1 MTPPSSRHSALGI
14 AALVISL
21 CGLVMFAISAHYAHT
36 PAHADMHTLPV
47 VLLVVLCVS
56 IGLAVLATVLGIGSL
71 LQHRRRRVTGVLALG
86 LSMPLLLAQLSLGSW
101 MHQQWQHAHP
111 PAGSAG
117 TTPTVEI

>member
-36 PAHADMHTLPV
+36 PAHAQMLTLPV
-47 VLLVVLCVS
+47 VLLVVLCIS
-56 IGLAVLATVLGIGSL
+56 IGLAVLATVMGLGSV

-86 LSMPLLLAQLSLGSW
+86 LSITLLLAQVALGSW
-101 MHQQWQHAHP
+101 MRQQWQHSHP
-111 PAGSAG
+111 VAGAAADRTG
-117 TTPTVEI
+117 

>member
-36 PAHADMHTLPV
+36 PAHAQMQTLPV
-47 VLLVVLCVS
+47 VLLVVVCIS
-56 IGLAVLATVLGIGSL
+56 IGLAVLAAVMGIGSL

-86 LSMPLLLAQLSLGSW
+86 LAVTLLLAQVSLVSW
-101 MHQQWQHAHP
+101 MRQQWQHAHP
-111 PAGSAG
+111 VAGSVQ
-117 TTPTVEI
+117 P